1 MFIALGLIGFA
12 NLFDNCFCSS
22 AVMSR
27 GVHNAFNV
35 IVVEGEG
42 AKPVMIACVAFAT
55 TAAFSLWI
63 IVFILR
69 TPKKISIGTI

>member
-27 GVHNAFNV
+27 GARRAFNV

-42 AKPVMIACVAFAT
+42 AKPIMIASVAFAT

-63 IVFILR
+63 IVFVLK
-69 TPKKISIGTI
+69 TPQKTSRSTI